1 MDGIA
6 LQDFIL
12 FSAATLAASLIA
24 GLAGFAFGLVA
35 AAIWLHVLSPLETTT
50 LIVAFGLVVQGLSV
64 WRLRRSLRFDRL
76 WPFLVGGAMGV
87 PIGAELLRW
96 ADPRHIRIGV
106 GALLILFSL
115 YSWFRPKLA
124 VPTAGG
130 RAADGSV
137 GFLGGVLGGT
147 TGLGGILPTVWCN
160 LRNWP
165 KDEQRAVFQTV
176 AVAIFAVTVFW
187 LGGTG
192 AISAVTMHLFLIGLP
207 LVLVGTWLGLR
218 LYGRLDDARFRQAV
232 LILLLVSGAVLLV

>member
-1 MDGIA
+1 MNGIEP
-6 LQDFIL
+6 QDLVL
-12 FSAATLAASLIA
+12 FSAATFAASLIA

-35 AAIWLHVLSPLETTT
+35 AAIWLHVLTPLQTTA

-64 WRLRRSLRFDRL
+64 WRLRRALRFDRL
-76 WPFLVGGAMGV
+76 WPFLAGGAIGV

-130 RAADGSV
+130 RGADGGV

-160 LRNWP
+160 LRTWP
-165 KDEQRAVFQTV
+165 KDEQRAVFQPV

-192 AISAVTMHLFLIGLP
+192 GVTADTMQLFLIGLP
-207 LVLVGTWLGLR
+207 WVLVGTWLGLR
-218 LYGRLDDARFRQAV
+218 LYGRLDDAKFRQAV
-232 LILLLVSGAVLLV
+232 LILLLASGAVLMV